1 MTTIDF
7 NSELERRIEQ
17 HAMDRYG
24 LELRRD
30 GHGGYRLLD
39 VGLNR
44 PDYPLDGGF
53 TSLVTINDYLA
64 RRDKA
69 VKGDVCIDPQDD
81 LPA

>member
-7 NSELERRIEQ
+7 NSELERRIEK

-39 VGLNR
+39 VALNR

-53 TSLVTINDYLA
+53 TSLVAINAYLA

-69 VKGDVCIDPQDD
+69 LKGDVCIDPQDD